1 MGCEVLSFLH
11 YSGGHIIASYY
22 NVHLFLSSTALNILY
37 PITPVKGAAPL
48 SGSIKDSAISWKTK
62 SSKKGACVLF
72 LALIFRY
79 KTDIFQNK
87 KKLHIDLKKKK

>member
-1 MGCEVLSFLH
+1 M
-11 YSGGHIIASYY
+11 
-22 NVHLFLSSTALNILY
+22 Y
-37 PITPVKGAAPL
+37 PITPFKGAAPL
-48 SGSIKDSAISWKTK
+48 SGSIKDFTIFWKTK
-62 SSKKGACVLF
+62 SSKKGACALF

>member
-1 MGCEVLSFLH
+1 MAHKSVRIVFWDRASF
-11 YSGGHIIASYY
+11 Y
-22 NVHLFLSSTALNILY
+22 Y
-37 PITPVKGAAPL
+37 PITPPKGAAPL
-48 SGSIKDSAISWKTK
+48 SGPIKYFTIFWKTK
-62 SSKKGACVLF
+62 LSKKGACALF